1 MELTLLAS
9 SQLKT
14 SAAKWS
20 LNFWWILAN
29 LIGFGFAGAF
39 FHNFPLAYSPS
50 NLTRFGAFSLAP
62 AIFGGLFFGAIPAL
76 LIGWSQ
82 RIVLRRYWPL
92 SRWWILSASIGMGV
106 MHFLSDGFENARD
119 LSIAVLLGGLSVG
132 AFQWLLLQPHLPL
145 PGWWILANLIGWYLG
160 WVIGIAILRS
170 IGILYLPWVGGL
182 EVKQHGILGV
192 SAGLTSGLGTGLLL
206 MWLLR
211 NRAL

>member
-1 MELTLLAS
+1 MLAS

-20 LNFWWILAN
+20 LNF
-29 LIGFGFAGAF
+29 
-39 FHNFPLAYSPS
+39 
-50 NLTRFGAFSLAP
+50 
-62 AIFGGLFFGAIPAL
+62 
-76 LIGWSQ
+76 
-82 RIVLRRYWPL
+82 
-92 SRWWILSASIGMGV
+92 
-106 MHFLSDGFENARD
+106 
-119 LSIAVLLGGLSVG
+119 
-132 AFQWLLLQPHLPL
+132 
-145 PGWWILANLIGWYLG
+145 WWILANLIGWYLG